1 MAKKQ
6 SSIAIN
12 LLSTKSFEASPVGQ
26 TFNWA
31 LRIGKLIL
39 FGTFLIIIIALL
51 IRFSLDRKVDQL
63 AENIESNTDIIQQL
77 GDTEIK
83 IRKLQ
88 NRLDNI
94 NTLTKDDQSLTEA
107 INLLEHNLPKTA
119 VLETITLNQQQLSFE
134 GTVPNETV
142 FSNMLASLQIQ
153 PQFSEI
159 VIDELSS
166 GGLADPEISF
176 SIKLSCDLS
185 KNEL

>member
-63 AENIESNTDIIQQL
+63 AENIESNTDII
-77 GDTEIK
+77 
-83 IRKLQ
+83 
-88 NRLDNI
+88 
-94 NTLTKDDQSLTEA
+94 S
-107 INLLEHNLPKTA
+107 
-119 VLETITLNQQQLSFE
+119 
-134 GTVPNETV
+134 
-142 FSNMLASLQIQ
+142 
-153 PQFSEI
+153 
-159 VIDELSS
+159 
-166 GGLADPEISF
+166 
-176 SIKLSCDLS
+176 
-185 KNEL
+185 